1 MPNDPLKTFRA
12 VEPANWGFGAS
23 ATIASKPFVLQHVR
37 STEVAYTPT
46 GGTAGSGN
54 AVTAWASITSQ
65 SFTLPTLDADRTLP
79 WVAREKSWIYPVS
92 VPNAYDRVYIFPVYM
107 LDRVPLRVVQT
118 STPTTGT
125 ATTTVTDSYPTNL
138 PVIAAAT
145 NTYTAPTILPYG
157 MFPETRGSSAVGGL
171 LNTRLPDD
179 LITASNPRAQP
190 IAATR
195 TYGLWNALMPYASNF
210 NSGNGGSVASSA
222 TNPVSLARYTVPS
235 TSVNIGAGYQLP
247 NDLSVSPT
255 VSAATAAMTTTNPQ
269 FAVSTSNQTY
279 LAGLGLEF
287 SLQGCSELV
296 VTTLINPTGLPTW
309 TASSTGLPL
318 VAGTSGSDPVVN
330 GNAAGTYYPTVASNY
345 FLMGVF
351 LG

>member
-1 MPNDPLKTFRA
+1 MPNNPLSTFRA
-12 VEPANWGFGAS
+12 VEPPFAGFQAAANL
-23 ATIASKPFVLQHVR
+23 ASKPFVLQHVR
-37 STEVAYTPT
+37 SSEVAYAPT
-46 GGTAGSGN
+46 GGAAGSGT
-54 AVTAWASITSQ
+54 AVTAWASITAQ
-65 SFTLPTLDADRTLP
+65 AFTLPTLDADRTLP

-107 LDRVPLRVVQT
+107 LDRVPLHVVQI
-118 STPTTGT
+118 STPGTGT

-138 PVIAAAT
+138 PVFAAPT
-145 NTYTAPTILPYG
+145 NAYTAPVILPYG
-157 MFPETRGSSAVGGL
+157 MFPETRGSSASGAL
-171 LNTRLPDD
+171 LNTRFPDD
-179 LITASNPRAQP
+179 LIAASNSRAQA

-210 NSGNGGSVASSA
+210 STGNGNSVASSA
-222 TNPVSLARYTVPS
+222 TNPVSLARYTVPGTS
-235 TSVNIGAGYQLP
+235 TNIGAGYYLP

-255 VSAATAAMTTTNPQ
+255 VASTTGAMAANNAQ
-269 FAVSTSNQTY
+269 FAASSSNQTY

-296 VTTLINPTGLPTW
+296 VTTLINPSNIPQW

-330 GNAAGTYYPTVASNY
+330 GNAPGTYYPTVASNY

>member
-37 STEVAYTPT
+37 SSDVPYTPT
-46 GGTAGSGN
+46 GGAAGSGTP
-54 AVTAWASITSQ
+54 VSAWANIGAQNFPS
-65 SFTLPTLDADRTLP
+65 LTLDADRTLP
-79 WVAREKSWIYPVS
+79 WLARAMSQIYPVS

-107 LDRVPLRVVQT
+107 LDRVPLHVVQT
-118 STPTTGT
+118 STPVSGSV
-125 ATTTVTDSYPTNL
+125 TTTITDSYPTNL
-138 PVIAAAT
+138 PVIGAAT
-145 NTYTAPTILPYG
+145 NTYQAATILPYG
-157 MFPETRGSSAVGGL
+157 MFPETRGSSAVGSL

-179 LITASNPRAQP
+179 LITASNPKAQP

-222 TNPVSLARYTVPS
+222 TNPVSLARYTVSGTS
-235 TSVNIGAGYQLP
+235 TNIGAGYQLP
-247 NDLSVSPT
+247 NDLSVSPSPSGS
-255 VSAATAAMTTTNPQ
+255 SAMSSTNAQ
-269 FAVSTSNQTY
+269 FAASLPTNQTY
-279 LAGLGLEF
+279 LTGLGLEF

-296 VTTLINPTGLPTW
+296 VVPLINPSGVPTWTANATGLPTL
-309 TASSTGLPL
+309 TGTN
-318 VAGTSGSDPVVN
+318 GTDPVVN
-330 GNAAGTYYPTVASNY
+330 GNAAGTYYPTVAANY